1 MKKMSFLL
9 FLLSALSTYAWE
21 YNFPTLEDA
30 TTYTDKYAPASTP
43 VLISPD
49 GTIYQ
54 TGRYDQGVM
63 IGDEWLDNIAA
74 SAYITALDTL
84 TKTPKWSVGIQGAAH
99 IKQIIADATGGNIY
113 VAGTFADDIWLGSTD
128 FNVREFAGTSETH
141 EMANTFVARYSN
153 EGVLLDAQILLPVS
167 KADTVLTENP
177 ISVIPTALALRDGKL
192 YLSVT
197 YVGGYSVAGYEGYT
211 RLQNIQ
217 GNAYPSLGVAAFS
230 FAEGD
235 LTAVERVLDVQAD
248 ATSTNLG
255 LGPRSICLTASADG
269 IELAL
274 FATGKVTLD
283 FKSWT
288 GTKDATTFDFSLKTK
303 PLRTDESGIALVR
316 LTDTGHSQV
325 QLKGGDSES
334 IGYGSYARNTIRHM
348 QYADGKLYLAGD
360 IATPLPFQLD
370 ITPKLFTDQFA
381 VCLNAETYE
390 TIWAKITGAER
401 MVLGE
406 GEDKSPWYRNTTTAT
421 LASSD
426 YVVLGTANFSVNKM
440 GLLSDYSSDY
450 SLGIFASTNTL
461 ALTTKTAEGSKLTV
475 SPLASSPEEDVNPYD
490 LNGDGQLT
498 SSDITQLLQRFVSGD
513 TTFTLS
519 DLRKAL
525 NAYLGAE

>member
-1 MKKMSFLL
+1 MKKLSFLL
-9 FLLSALSTYAWE
+9 FSLLALSTYAWE
-21 YNFPTLEDA
+21 YDFPTLWDE
-30 TTYTDKYAPASTP
+30 TTYVGQYAPVSTP
-43 VLISPD
+43 VYIAPN

-54 TGRYDQGVM
+54 TGRYDM
-63 IGDEWLDNIAA
+63 TIYIGDDRLKRIAT
-74 SAYITALDTL
+74 SAYISALDTL
-84 TKTPKWSVGIQGAAH
+84 TKTPKWSVGLRGAAH
-99 IKQIIADATGGNIY
+99 IRQIITDATGENVY
-113 VAGTFADDIWLGSTD
+113 VAG
-128 FNVREFAGTSETH
+128 VFAGGVYLGGTDEQERKISGTSQSRD
-141 EMANTFVARYSN
+141 MVNTFVARYSKD
-153 EGVLLDAQILLPVS
+153 GILLDAQTFLPVS
-167 KADTVLTENP
+167 NSDTVLTENP
-177 ISVIPTALALRDGKL
+177 ISVIPTALALYGGKL

-197 YVGGYSVAGYEGYT
+197 YVGGYSVEGHEGYS
-211 RLQNIQ
+211 RVQNIQ

-230 FAEGD
+230 FAEND
-235 LTAVERVLDVQAD
+235 LKAVERVLDVQAD
-248 ATSTNLG
+248 AASTNLG